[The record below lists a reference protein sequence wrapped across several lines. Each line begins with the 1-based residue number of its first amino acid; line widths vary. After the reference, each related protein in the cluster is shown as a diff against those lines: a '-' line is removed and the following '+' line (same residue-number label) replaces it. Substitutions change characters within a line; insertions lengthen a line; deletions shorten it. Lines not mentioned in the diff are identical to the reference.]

1 VRSSRLRVR
10 EATREDAE
18 AVAKLHAE
26 SWRSAYRGAY
36 RDEFLDGDVF
46 VERAE
51 VWRERLC
58 EPSSSQF
65 VLIAEDAGQLAGL
78 ACAYG
83 GEDPQWGTLL
93 DNLHVSCALQRQ
105 VLGARLVCRVG
116 GWCRGQVPDCGLYLW
131 VSRRTTARVPSMSAW
146 GPRIAAEPD
155 STRRVEAR
163 SSLGAM
169 PGLRSPRSQRLV
181 LKRAKAPLDRGA
193 HAGSDLGTRR
203 LGSGGLRP

>member
-10 EATREDAE
+10 EATCEDAE

-131 VSRRTTARVPSMSAW
+131 VLAQNDRPRAFYERMGASDRGGTRFDAPGGGEIQSRRYAW
-146 GPRIAAEPD
+146 STLAEVAA
-155 STRRVEAR
+155 
-163 SSLGAM
+163 LGAEA
-169 PGLRSPRSQRLV
+169 GETATRS
-181 LKRAKAPLDRGA
+181 
-193 HAGSDLGTRR
+193 GS
-203 LGSGGLRP
+203 SCWF